1 MVANLRQNCDYF
13 NGDSPIPFNNIFS
26 EAIKTA
32 DEYFS
37 HNEVEKFVA
46 VFIDMDAATQE
57 LLATGLMSPRNVRA
71 MLRNSSEF
79 ASQLCNNLSGTTAC
93 AITVYL
99 EQSSTNMCS
108 LQYFIIILVQ
118 L

>member
-1 MVANLRQNCDYF
+1 
-13 NGDSPIPFNNIFS
+13 
-26 EAIKTA
+26 
-32 DEYFS
+32 
-37 HNEVEKFVA
+37 
-46 VFIDMDAATQE
+46 MDAATQE

-79 ASQLCNNLSGTTAC
+79 ASQLCNDLSGTAAC

-99 EQSSTNMCS
+99 EQSLKNICS
-108 LQYFIIILVQ
+108 LQYFIIILGQ